1 MSDLTN
7 SPAWKALLAH
17 HEDIKSLHMR
27 DMFQKDPERFE
38 KFSVRSSGILLDY
51 SKNRITNET
60 MTLLGDLARSTGVEE
75 ARDRMFAGEH
85 INITE
90 DRAVYHMALR
100 NRSERP
106 MKVDGEDVMPD
117 VRHVLNKVRRF
128 SEDVRKGH
136 WRGVTGR
143 HIKTVVNIGIGGSD
157 LGVIMALQALRSYQ
171 RDDLTP
177 RFISNVD
184 SSHLVETLRNLDPET
199 TLFIVASKTFTTQET
214 MLNATSARSWL
225 VKRLGTEAVRKH
237 FVAVSTNE
245 EKVRDFGID
254 PDYMFPFW
262 DWVGGRYSVWSAI
275 GLAIALVI
283 GFDKFEEMLEGAH
296 AMDEHF
302 RTSPIEHNMPII
314 MALIGVWYAN
324 FFGWSTHAVLPYDQ
338 YLTRFPQYL
347 QQLDMESNG
356 KRVDLSGRPL
366 DYTTGPVIFGHAG
379 TNAQHSFFQ
388 LLHQGSW
395 NVSMDFIGVANN
407 HHPLREHQTILLSN
421 FLAQTKALM
430 LGKTEEEV
438 RAEMKAKDLSQKR
451 IDKLAAHRTFPGNK
465 PSNSL
470 VLPLVTP
477 FTVGQ
482 LLALYEHKV
491 FVQGIIWNINSFDQW
506 GVELGKKLAKDLTP
520 KLTGDVPNMDED
532 ASTEGLLNYMKR
544 LKKEFI

>member
-1 MSDLTN
+1 MSKLIER
-7 SPAWKALLAH
+7 PEWKALQDH
-17 HEDIKSLHMR
+17 YEEIKPQHMR
-27 DMFQKDPERFE
+27 DMFENDPDRFE
-38 KFSVRSSGILLDY
+38 KFSLRSSGMLLDY
-51 SKNRITNET
+51 SKNRINDKT
-60 MTLLGDLARSTGVEE
+60 MSLLCDLARACEIEKT
-75 ARDRMFAGEH
+75 RDRMFAGER

-90 DRAVYHMALR
+90 DRAVFHVALR

-106 MKVDGEDVMPD
+106 MNVDGQDVMPD
-117 VRHVLNKVRRF
+117 VRDVLNKVRRF
-128 SEDVRKGH
+128 TEDVRKGH

-214 MLNATSARSWL
+214 MLNARSARSWL
-225 VKRLGTEAVRKH
+225 VKRLGSDAVQKH

-245 EKVRDFGID
+245 EQVRDFGINT
-254 PDYMFPFW
+254 DYMFPFW

-302 RTSPIEHNMPII
+302 RTSPVESNMPMI
-314 MALIGVWYAN
+314 MALLGVWYAN

-338 YLTRFPQYL
+338 YLTRFPQFL
-347 QQLDMESNG
+347 QQMDMESNG
-356 KRVDLSGRPL
+356 KGVDLDGRPV
-366 DYTTGPVIFGHAG
+366 DYTTGPILFGHAG

-388 LLHQGSW
+388 LLHQGKW
-395 NVSMDFIGVANN
+395 HCSMDFIGVANN
-407 HHPLREHQTILLSN
+407 HHPLREHQTILLAN
-421 FLAQTKALM
+421 FMAQTKALM
-430 LGKTEEEV
+430 WGKTEEEV
-438 RAEMKAKDLSQKR
+438 RKELTDQGLHESL
-451 IDKLAAHRTFPGNK
+451 IEKLVPHKVFPGNK
-465 PSNSL
+465 PTNSL
-470 VLPLVTP
+470 ILPLVTP

-482 LLALYEHKV
+482 LIALYEHKV
-491 FVQGIIWNINSFDQW
+491 FMQGAIWNINPFDQW
-506 GVELGKKLAKDLTP
+506 GVELGKELASDLAP
-520 KLTGDVPNMDED
+520 QISGDSPIMDND
-532 ASTEGLLNYMKR
+532 ASTKGLLNYIKR

>member
-1 MSDLTN
+1 MSALTEN
-7 SPAWKALLAH
+7 PAWTTLQTH
-17 HEDIKSLHMR
+17 YEDVKSLHMR
-27 DMFQKDPERFE
+27 DLFKQDANRFE

-51 SKNRITNET
+51 SKNRITEQT
-60 MTLLGDLARSTGVEE
+60 MTLLSDLARSCNVEQV
-75 ARDRMFAGEH
+75 RDKMFAGEH
-85 INITE
+85 INSTE
-90 DRAVYHMALR
+90 DRAVFHVALR

-106 MKVDGEDVMPD
+106 MKVDGVDVMPD
-117 VRHVLNKVRRF
+117 VRAVLNKVRRF

-157 LGVIMALQALRSYQ
+157 LGVIMALQSLRSYQ
-171 RDDLTP
+171 RDDLSP

-184 SSHLVETLRNLDPET
+184 SSHLMETLRDLDPET

-214 MLNATSARSWL
+214 MLNARSARSWL
-225 VKRLGTEAVRKH
+225 VKRLGGEAVRKH

-245 EKVRDFGID
+245 EKVHDFGID
-254 PDYMFPFW
+254 TEYMFPFW

-302 RTSPIEHNMPII
+302 RTSPVEHNMPII
-314 MALIGVWYAN
+314 MALLGVWYAN

-356 KRVDLSGRPL
+356 KRVDLQGRPV

-430 LGKTEEEV
+430 LGKTEEEA
-438 RAEMKAKDLSQKR
+438 RAEMAAKGWKQKR
-451 IDKLAAHRTFPGNK
+451 IDKLAPHRTFPGNK

-506 GVELGKKLAKDLTP
+506 GVELGKQLAKDLTP
-520 KLTGDVPNMDED
+520 KLTGEVPIMDED
-532 ASTEGLLNYMKR
+532 ASTEGLLKYMKR